1 MCGINGFEFFKN
13 SEKDLNEKLINEMNG
28 RIYHRGPDDN
38 GNYTDSHMAIGMT
51 RLSIIDLSTGKQPIT
66 NEDGTLKIVFNGEIY
81 NYRDIRKTLLEKGHI
96 FHTESDTEV
105 VLHAFEE
112 YGKDCTNVLK
122 GMFAFAIYNLNDGSL
137 FLARDRIGEKPLYYT
152 KTENAFIFASE
163 LKSIFSTN
171 LIEKRINKTAFAQYL
186 MLTYIPAP
194 LTILENVYK
203 LPAAHYM
210 TVSEA
215 GEIETA
221 PYWDVVYNEKDKIT
235 DYDECKRVLRKTLF
249 DAVEH
254 CMVSDVPIGA
264 FLSGG
269 IDSTIITGI
278 MSSISDAP
286 VNTFTIGFRD
296 KNYDESD
303 RAALASKQH
312 RTNHH
317 VYFIDY
323 KNMLNNIDRLLAN
336 MDEPFADS
344 SLIPTYTVSQLAR
357 QEVKVVLTGDAG
369 DELFAGYDKYLIGYY
384 SDLYNK
390 LPRLMR
396 KGVIEPAVRLLPANH
411 ALVRKANKVIE
422 NSRADIFTQRRNLMC
437 LGAKCDTI
445 NQLLRYDGSDALNF
459 IRAYYDRYA
468 DSACEVDRTLYT
480 DLKVVLEG
488 DMLFKV
494 DRASML
500 ASLETRVPVL
510 YPDVVE
516 LAAKI
521 PADFKIKSGNK
532 KIILKE
538 TFSDLIPEKL
548 LTAPKKGFSVPMADW
563 LKNELREELTTA
575 LDPVILEK
583 QGLLNPDYVQLL
595 LQEHLS
601 GKRNHNGIL
610 WAIYVFEKWYANYFE
625 S

>member
-1 MCGINGFEFFKN
+1 MCGINGFAFFQN
-13 SEKDLNEKLINEMNG
+13 SEKDRNEKLINEMNG

-38 GNYTDSHMAIGMT
+38 GNYADSHMAIGMT
-51 RLSIIDLSTGKQPIT
+51 RLSIIDLSTGEQPIT

-81 NYRDIRKTLLEKGHI
+81 NYREIRKTLLEKGHI
-96 FHTESDTEV
+96 FQTESDTEV

-112 YGKDCTNVLK
+112 FGKDCTNVLK
-122 GMFAFAIYNLNDGSL
+122 GMFAFAIYNLVDGSL

-152 KTENAFIFASE
+152 KTENVFIFASE
-163 LKSIFSTN
+163 LKSILATD

-203 LPAAHYM
+203 LPAAYYM
-210 TVSEA
+210 TVLA
-215 GEIETA
+215 TGEIETA
-221 PYWDVVYNEKDKIT
+221 QYWDVVYNEKDKIT
-235 DYDECKRVLRKTLF
+235 DYDECKRMLRKSLF

-317 VYFIDY
+317 VYYIDY
-323 KNMLNNIDRLLAN
+323 KNMLDNIDRLLAN

-369 DELFAGYDKYLIGYY
+369 DELFAGYEKYLIGYY

-390 LPRLMR
+390 LPRLVR
-396 KGVIEPAVRLLPANH
+396 KGVIEPAVHVLPANH
-411 ALVRKANKVIE
+411 PLVRKANKVIE
-422 NSRADIFTQRRNLMC
+422 NSRADIFAQRRNLMC
-437 LGAKCDTI
+437 LGAKYDTI
-445 NQLLRYDGSDALNF
+445 NRLLRYDGCDALDF

-521 PADFKIKSGNK
+521 PANFKIKAGNK
-532 KIILKE
+532 KIILKD

-563 LKNELREELTTA
+563 LKHELREELTA
-575 LDPVILEK
+575 VLDPVVLEK